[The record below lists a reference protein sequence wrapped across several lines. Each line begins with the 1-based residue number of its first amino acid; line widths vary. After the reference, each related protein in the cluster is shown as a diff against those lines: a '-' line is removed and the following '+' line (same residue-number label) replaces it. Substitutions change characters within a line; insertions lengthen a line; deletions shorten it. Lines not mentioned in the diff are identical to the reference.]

1 MMDTSKPLRTSRVEV
16 SRFTSDTEPS
26 NGTEWMNTKA
36 FSPGLARMSSNTFS
50 SVLYSESTPASP
62 RGEPMVIGM
71 KPPDGCEYRQRMRPG
86 LTPRTARTLGPRHA
100 VAARHPAHDGRT
112 HRPGHRPV
120 SRNVYPQPEPFR
132 AAGAGRRGDPVD
144 LVLGRHLLLR
154 RDHQVVLGRGAQPA
168 GERNP
173 EHLRTPARP
182 AGSAPPARSARSA
195 RRSAA
200 SRRSPWWRTR

>member
-1 MMDTSKPLRTSRVEV
+1 MIDTSKPLRTSRVEV

-36 FSPGLARMSSNTFS
+36 FSPGLARMSSKTFS

-71 KPPDGCEYRQRMRPG
+71 KPPGGCEYRQRMRPG
-86 LTPRTARTLGPRHA
+86 LTPGPRVLCLGPRHA

-112 HRPGHRPV
+112 NRPGHRPV
-120 SRNVYPQPEPFR
+120 GGNVHPQPEDLRPAR
-132 AAGAGRRGDPVD
+132 LPRRGHA
-144 LVLGRHLLLR
+144 VLGRHLLLR
-154 RDHQVVLGRGAQPA
+154 RDHQVVLGRSAQPA
-168 GERNP
+168 GEG
-173 EHLRTPARP
+173 HLRTPVRP
-182 AGSAPPARSARSA
+182 AGSVPPARSARSA

-200 SRRSPWWRTR
+200 SRRSPWWRAR